1 VALPW
6 GEVYSGLQT
15 SVIDAQ
21 VNPIFFIESAKF
33 YEVTD
38 YLIYAGQQQYTTT
51 VVSNAAFYEGLS
63 DERKEMLAEV
73 KAELDDFIYEAQEKA
88 NAEALD
94 RIKKAKPEIEVIRLN
109 DEQRAAFKKASA
121 GIGDSLVSEV
131 GGDTEEV
138 LKALRKEFGTEM

>member
-1 VALPW
+1 M
-6 GEVYSGLQT
+6 
-15 SVIDAQ
+15 
-21 VNPIFFIESAKF
+21 
-33 YEVTD
+33 
-38 YLIYAGQQQYTTT
+38 
-51 VVSNAAFYEGLS
+51 S
-63 DERKEMLAEV
+63 DERKDMLKEV
-73 KAELDDFIYEAQEKA
+73 KSELDDFIYEAQEKA

-121 GIGDSLVSEV
+121 GIGDSLVKEV